1 MDKREKEIFWYWVIH
16 LIYFVIINIGILYLL
31 INDHLI
37 LGFMAIILSFRF
49 VRNLDDDDES
59 DVEEIFEKRKA
70 LKKEK
75 KEARRER
82 RKNKKKIKAE

>member
-59 DVEEIFEKRKA
+59 DMEEIFKKRKV

-82 RKNKKKIKAE
+82 RKNKKKIKSE